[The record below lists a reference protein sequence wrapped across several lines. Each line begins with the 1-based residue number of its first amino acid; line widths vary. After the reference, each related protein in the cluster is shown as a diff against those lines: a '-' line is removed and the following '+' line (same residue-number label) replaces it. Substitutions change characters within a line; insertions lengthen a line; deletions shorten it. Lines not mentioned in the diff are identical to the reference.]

1 MTEIIGIAGSLRKES
16 FNRRLLEA
24 SSRHAPD
31 GTTITPADISG
42 IPLYNG
48 DVEKTGIPEAVTA
61 LKDRIREADA
71 LLLVSPEYN
80 HGIPGVM
87 KNVIDWLSRPPE
99 DIKTVYRNRP
109 VAIMGATP
117 GPGGTRMAQA
127 AWLAPLRALG
137 TRPWFGAQ
145 LYVPKAGEAFD
156 ERGNLI
162 DEQVRE
168 RLKRFLEGFVTFVR
182 EG

>member
-1 MTEIIGIAGSLRKES
+1 MSRIIGIAGSLRELS

-24 SSRHAPD
+24 AAQLAPD
-31 GTTITPADISG
+31 GASIEVGAIDG

-48 DVEKTGIPEAVTA
+48 DVEKRGVPEAVTE
-61 LKDRIREADA
+61 LKNRIRHADA

-99 DIKTVYRNRP
+99 DIKAVYRDRP
-109 VAIMGATP
+109 VAVMGATP

-127 AWLAPLRALG
+127 AWLPTLRALG
-137 TRPWFGAQ
+137 TRPWFGGQ

-156 ERGNLI
+156 EDGNLI

-168 RLKRFLEGFVTFVR
+168 RLKRFLEGFVAYIR